1 MSSETV
7 LEIEKH
13 LGDSISKKIFINRIR
28 YNKGEARAIE
38 SIIDTVYGGKEL
50 LEFMNRFCD
59 NLYIFGAGILGKEF
73 YETFGGCGYC
83 FKGFI
88 DNDERNQNTTICDMS
103 VYSLDKVPRDDRTGI
118 ILVNKFHS
126 DVILEQLLERGYL
139 QEQIFVFSKFYLELN
154 HRQYFDVECLDKEQQ
169 ISFVDCGALDG
180 NTSIWATEWFNQIH
194 KIWVFE
200 PDTRNAKECKE
211 NLKNI
216 ESEVSVI
223 EKAVYSSNTELY
235 FKESNNGMSSIDSS
249 GEVCVKTATLDSVIE
264 DRGDL
269 YIKMDIE
276 GAEIEAL
283 RGAER
288 LIRNCKPKLAICIYH
303 KDEDVIKIPEM
314 LLKYNEDYKFYIRHY
329 SLTKNE
335 TVLYAI

>member
-1 MSSETV
+1 M
-7 LEIEKH
+7 
-13 LGDSISKKIFINRIR
+13 
-28 YNKGEARAIE
+28 
-38 SIIDTVYGGKEL
+38 
-50 LEFMNRFCD
+50 
-59 NLYIFGAGILGKEF
+59 
-73 YETFGGCGYC
+73 
-83 FKGFI
+83 
-88 DNDERNQNTTICDMS
+88 
-103 VYSLDKVPRDDRTGI
+103 
-118 ILVNKFHS
+118 
-126 DVILEQLLERGYL
+126 
-139 QEQIFVFSKFYLELN
+139 
-154 HRQYFDVECLDKEQQ
+154 
-169 ISFVDCGALDG
+169 
-180 NTSIWATEWFNQIH
+180 
-194 KIWVFE
+194 
-200 PDTRNAKECKE
+200 NAKECKE

-303 KDEDVIKIPEM
+303 KGEDVIKIPEM

>member
-1 MSSETV
+1 MNCEIG

-13 LGDSISKKIFINRIR
+13 LGDSISKKIFENRIQ
-28 YNKGEARAIE
+28 YNNGEFCAIE

-50 LEFMNRFCD
+50 LDFMSRFRD
-59 NLYIFGAGILGKEF
+59 KLYIFGAGILGKEF
-73 YETFGGCGYC
+73 YETFCESKYS
-83 FKGFI
+83 FRGFI
-88 DNDERNQNTTICDMS
+88 DNDERKQNMTICDML
-103 VYSLDKVPRDDRTGI
+103 VYPLDIVPKDDKTGI

-126 DVILEQLLERGYL
+126 DTIMEQLLERGYL
-139 QEQIFVFSKFYLELN
+139 KEQIFVFSKYYLELN
-154 HRQYFDVECLDKEQQ
+154 HSQYFDMEYLSKNKK

-180 NTSIWATEWFNQIH
+180 NTSIWANEWFSQIH

-200 PDTRNAKECKE
+200 PDTMNAEKCRE
-211 NLKNI
+211 NLKNTKC
-216 ESEVSVI
+216 EVNVI
-223 EKAVYSSNTELY
+223 EKAVWSSNTELY
-235 FKESNNGMSSIDSS
+235 FKESNNGMSSIDSA
-249 GEVCVKTATLDSVIE
+249 GDVCVKATTLDSVIE
-264 DRGDL
+264 DREDL

-283 RGAER
+283 QGAER

-303 KDEDVIKIPEM
+303 KKEDVMDIPS
-314 LLKYNEDYKFYIRHY
+314 LLLEYNPNYKFYIRHY

>member
-1 MSSETV
+1 MSSEIV

-13 LGDSISKKIFINRIR
+13 LGDDISKKIFENRMR
-28 YNKGEARAIE
+28 YNKGEICAIE
-38 SIIDTVYGGKEL
+38 KIINTVYGGKEL
-50 LEFMNRFCD
+50 LKFMSCFRD

-73 YETFGGCGYC
+73 YETFCGSNYC
-83 FKGFI
+83 FQGFI
-88 DNDERNQNTTICDMS
+88 DNDERKQNTTICDMI
-103 VYSLDKVPRDDRTGI
+103 VCSLDTVPKDDKTGI

-126 DVILEQLLERGYL
+126 DIIIGQLLERGYL
-139 QEQIFVFSKFYLELN
+139 REQIFVFSEYYLELN
-154 HRQYFDVECLDKEQQ
+154 HRQYFDVDYLDKEKN

-180 NTSIWATEWFNQIH
+180 NTSIWAKEWFNQIH
-194 KIWVFE
+194 KLWVFE
-200 PDTRNAKECKE
+200 PDTMNAKKCKE
-211 NLKNI
+211 NLKNS
-216 ESEVSVI
+216 ECEVSVL
-223 EKAVYSSNTELY
+223 EKAVWSSNTELY
-235 FKESNNGMSSIDSS
+235 FKESNNGMSSIDSL
-249 GEVCVKTATLDSVIE
+249 GDTCVKTVTLDSVIE
-264 DRGDL
+264 DREDL

-303 KDEDVIKIPEM
+303 KDEDVIRIPE
-314 LLKYNEDYKFYIRHY
+314 LLLEYNADYTFYIRHY